1 MKNSLFFL
9 TLLLCA
15 TIMQGYC
22 KSNEFDQRVTAACL
36 LRIRFISSKAMM
48 ATLRNSESM
57 LNQVIGCFRDKRN
70 IIELHDNLL
79 SIVFN
84 NTSEETATAFTQLL
98 LQHDESIQKIAI
110 KKWGL
115 PCKKR

>member
-36 LRIRFISSKAMM
+36 LRIRFISSKSNDGNFEK
-48 ATLRNSESM
+48 L
-57 LNQVIGCFRDKRN
+57 
-70 IIELHDNLL
+70 
-79 SIVFN
+79 
-84 NTSEETATAFTQLL
+84 
-98 LQHDESIQKIAI
+98 
-110 KKWGL
+110 
-115 PCKKR
+115 